1 MLKIAIL
8 DDYAN
13 VALQSA
19 DWSVLQGKA
28 EITVFDR
35 HLSEDEAVSSLPR
48 RKGSRREAP
57 VRGNRKGSGITE
69 CARK

>member
-8 DDYAN
+8 DDYVK

-35 HLSEDEAVSSLPR
+35 HLAEDEA
-48 RKGSRREAP
+48 A
-57 VRGNRKGSGITE
+57 
-69 CARK
+69 

>member
-8 DDYAN
+8 DDYVK

-19 DWSVLQGKA
+19 DWSVVQGKA

-35 HLSEDEAVSSLPR
+35 ICRKTRPHRCCRHLTFSAQS
-48 RKGSRREAP
+48 A
-57 VRGNRKGSGITE
+57 SG
-69 CARK
+69 

>member
-8 DDYAN
+8 DDYAK

-28 EITVFDR
+28 EISVFDR
-35 HLSEDEAVSSLPR
+35 NLSDDRTS
-48 RKGSRREAP
+48 
-57 VRGNRKGSGITE
+57 GSG
-69 CARK
+69 